1 MDVKDLNKSQLILLV
16 ILVTFV
22 ISIGTSIAIVSL
34 MQEAPAEIVRPITK
48 VIKETVEKVIRVES
62 PKPGGLSLE
71 EVTALVNKILLEK
84 ETVTPLETPITEEA
98 EIITTDTTDTDTT
111 ETQPETLP
119 EEPLPEQ

>member
-84 ETVTPLETPITEEA
+84 ETVIPPETPITEEA